1 MPIMHP
7 YWLSNLRNQLHVKQL
22 CLPSIISNVTKKK
35 KCWKTVRLT
44 SFKNRNSNSFF
55 KSSSSLSIRATFCI
69 CCDIYTLFY
78 CFKRLFLCFT
88 KFGGSYHSLN
98 FDKFRDTAS
107 LLINNYS
114 MSAHWI
120 WDGWKPTRRVA
131 RSGITVL
138 LKTPTKYREFFPTI
152 LVKTTD
158 FQLVFNFEQMCT
170 VTTCGEHGI
179 MAHTPWWLSQSEL

>member
-1 MPIMHP
+1 MHP

-69 CCDIYTLFY
+69 CCVIYTFFY

-107 LLINNYS
+107 LTINNYS

-120 WDGWKPTRRVA
+120 RDGWKPTRRVT
-131 RSGITVL
+131 RSGIIVL
-138 LKTPTKYREFFPTI
+138 LKTPTKYWEFFPTI

-158 FQLVFNFEQMCT
+158 FQLVFNFE
-170 VTTCGEHGI
+170 
-179 MAHTPWWLSQSEL
+179 

>member
-1 MPIMHP
+1 MS
-7 YWLSNLRNQLHVKQL
+7 SNYVFQALYQTLQ
-22 CLPSIISNVTKKK
+22 KK

-44 SFKNRNSNSFF
+44 SFQNRNSNPFF

-69 CCDIYTLFY
+69 CCVIYTFLY
-78 CFKRLFLCFT
+78 CFERLFLCFT
-88 KFGGSYHSLN
+88 QFGGSSHSLN

-107 LLINNYS
+107 LTINNYS

-131 RSGITVL
+131 RSGIIVL
-138 LKTPTKYREFFPTI
+138 LKTPTKYWEFFPTI

-158 FQLVFNFEQMCT
+158 FQPVFNFE
-170 VTTCGEHGI
+170 
-179 MAHTPWWLSQSEL
+179 